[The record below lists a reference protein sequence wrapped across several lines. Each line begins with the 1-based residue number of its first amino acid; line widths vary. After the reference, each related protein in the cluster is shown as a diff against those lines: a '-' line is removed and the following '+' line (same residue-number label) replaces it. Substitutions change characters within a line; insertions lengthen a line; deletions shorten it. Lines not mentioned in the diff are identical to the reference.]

1 MNVGSLHTF
10 VPVEDPPSDV
20 AYAAGP
26 ARHGGSITPMCLDG
40 RMRTASPFLSIPEEI
55 WLAANDLTF
64 AFYDANP
71 TSPGHTLI
79 VPRRAVA
86 SWFHA
91 WPGEQAAALS
101 LLGSVKRVLDSRF
114 RPDGYNVGF
123 NDGAAA
129 GQTVF
134 HAHLHVIPR
143 YTNDVIDPRGGI
155 RHAVIGRGYYDG

>member
-1 MNVGSLHTF
+1 MRT
-10 VPVEDPPSDV
+10 
-20 AYAAGP
+20 
-26 ARHGGSITPMCLDG
+26 MCLDD
-40 RMRTASPFLSIPEEI
+40 RMQTASPFLNIPEEF
-55 WLAANDLTF
+55 WLAANELTF

-71 TSPGHTLI
+71 TSPGHALI

-86 SWFHA
+86 SWFDA
-91 WPGEQAAALS
+91 SASEQAAALA
-101 LLGSVKRVLDSRF
+101 LVANVKRKLDSRF

-143 YTNDVIDPRGGI
+143 YTNDVVDPRGGI
-155 RHAVIGRGYYDG
+155 RHAVIGRGYYDS